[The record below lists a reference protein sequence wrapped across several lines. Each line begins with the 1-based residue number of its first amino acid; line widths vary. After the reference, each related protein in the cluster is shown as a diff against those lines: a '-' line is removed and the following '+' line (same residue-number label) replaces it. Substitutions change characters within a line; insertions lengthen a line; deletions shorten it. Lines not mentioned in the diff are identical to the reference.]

1 MNETTP
7 IGHISACRN
16 CSATLAGPYCAQCGQ
31 HAHESAHSLQLLF
44 HDAWHL
50 LTHLDG
56 RLWGTLAPLLVQPG
70 RLTGEYFAD
79 HRARYVPPFRLY
91 LVISVAFFGLASL
104 TTTVSNVAA
113 IHSSRLSTSERAEL
127 HRELQD
133 SGASSAVT
141 ATVEDL
147 TEHPMSPQVAAQL
160 CTSLASGLPWAGQR
174 LQAVCLHQLA
184 DQGKS
189 MLHAFGSLV
198 PKLMFV
204 FLPLMALVMRALY
217 HSPPRYYVEHL
228 VFFLH
233 LQSNLFLAMMLE
245 MLLGAA
251 ANAWPALD
259 TVVTLCGIVLFCYAV
274 WYVYAAMRNYYGQS
288 RPRTLLKF
296 VAVGSAYLVC
306 LLLSVGGTMVLS
318 ALMT

>member
-1 MNETTP
+1 MQALSQLSYGPVPDTDTSFGCGRPEQAPTRTGAQNTRKYAERTRIGSQMRGGAVCSGSPPSGTLDRSLRLSRPINETPP
-7 IGHISACRN
+7 IGHNSACRN

-113 IHSSRLSTSERAEL
+113 VHSSRLSTSERAEL

-141 ATVEDL
+141 ATVE
-147 TEHPMSPQVAAQL
+147 
-160 CTSLASGLPWAGQR
+160 
-174 LQAVCLHQLA
+174 
-184 DQGKS
+184 
-189 MLHAFGSLV
+189 
-198 PKLMFV
+198 
-204 FLPLMALVMRALY
+204 
-217 HSPPRYYVEHL
+217 
-228 VFFLH
+228 
-233 LQSNLFLAMMLE
+233 
-245 MLLGAA
+245 
-251 ANAWPALD
+251 
-259 TVVTLCGIVLFCYAV
+259 
-274 WYVYAAMRNYYGQS
+274 
-288 RPRTLLKF
+288 
-296 VAVGSAYLVC
+296 
-306 LLLSVGGTMVLS
+306 
-318 ALMT
+318 